1 MVELKLYYV
10 TNRNHIGEKQWNP
23 DGYGS
28 GFSDDGAENL
38 RFGKV
43 TVQADEQQMS
53 NYLNVETI
61 DKGTGNGIQLSGYM
75 EERVRSNGKISAF
88 AEILPDGTQKL
99 ASKEMFQKAKSEM
112 EKSTDTIVY
121 VHGYAVKW
129 TEAVAN
135 ALSLQAMLN
144 KKDENVENQKVIV
157 ILFTWPSYGRY
168 VLAEDARRIFL
179 GAYRSDRIEAEA
191 SGAALGRGI
200 LKLCDFFID
209 MRKTGQPACNQCI
222 HILCHSMGNYVLQ
235 NALTTIA
242 NNTPTS
248 ALPALFEHIFL
259 CSADVDD
266 NVLEPDHVMGILH
279 QLSSSVSI
287 YYNREDKALWFSD
300 KLKGN
305 HDRLGINGAARP
317 AEVHKEIHQIDC
329 TAIIQEGIVSNEHS
343 YYMYGKTNRD
353 IRLSIANVNHYDLEK
368 RERRQIGNF
377 TNERELA

>member
-1 MVELKLYYV
+1 
-10 TNRNHIGEKQWNP
+10 
-23 DGYGS
+23 
-28 GFSDDGAENL
+28 
-38 RFGKV
+38 
-43 TVQADEQQMS
+43 
-53 NYLNVETI
+53 
-61 DKGTGNGIQLSGYM
+61 M

-88 AEILPDGTQKL
+88 AEILSDGTQKL
-99 ASKEMFQKAKSEM
+99 TSKEMFQEVKSEM
-112 EKSTDTIVY
+112 EKSTDAIVY

-144 KKDENVENQKVIV
+144 KKDENMENQKVIV
-157 ILFTWPSYGRY
+157 NLLTWPSYGRY

-235 NALTTIA
+235 NALTLA
-242 NNTPTS
+242 NNTSTS
-248 ALPALFEHIFL
+248 ALPALFEHIFF
-259 CSADVDD
+259 CSADIDD
-266 NVLEPDHVMGILH
+266 TVLEPDQAMGILH
-279 QLSSSVSI
+279 QLSSSLSI

-305 HDRLGINGAARP
+305 PDRLGTNGAARS
-317 AEVHKEIHQIDC
+317 AAVHKKIHQIDC
-329 TAIIQEGIVSNEHS
+329 TSIIQEGIVSNEHS

-353 IRLSIANVNHYDLEK
+353 IRLSIASINHYDLEK
-368 RERRQIGNF
+368 RERGQIGNF
-377 TNERELA
+377 TNEWKLV